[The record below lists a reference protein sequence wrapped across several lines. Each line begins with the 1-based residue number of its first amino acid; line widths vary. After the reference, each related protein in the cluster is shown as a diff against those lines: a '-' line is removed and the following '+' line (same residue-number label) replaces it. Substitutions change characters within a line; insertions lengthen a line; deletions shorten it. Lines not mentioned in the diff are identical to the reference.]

1 MYFKCHVGLDFASS
15 CRVKATTKTNIY
27 DRSGIEMIIML
38 MMMIMMNQQNE
49 YSDDSYF

>member
-27 DRSGIEMIIML
+27 DR
-38 MMMIMMNQQNE
+38 NRNDNNV
-49 YSDDSYF
+49 DDDDNDESAK